1 MTDGR
6 EEPSASYKLGNGWV
20 ILHWCANLTIILTG
34 FTFIPARIN
43 AQPDGQVFIVWAIVQ
58 VAVLVVLGMA
68 SQFAVMR
75 PLSMEN
81 WASPL
86 RMCVLFLA
94 GIAWYFAAH
103 AIVPALGGFWL
114 IETIPSAVLLSVASA
129 MGFLYIVDY
138 CRATSET
145 DFWKHAVPGSLISA
159 FVVFFPI
166 ERFPLVGSALCC
178 LVSLVW
184 YIAHRRLSSSLTEYE
199 TVLPEG
205 AEDRRRLPMVLGS
218 TTALLFAGGMICPIV
233 MNPTSLASASY
244 TMLYILSLLSLT
256 IILTITPAL
265 GCLRSIYSYAKVC
278 VVLSA
283 LAYCFLVFAGDALVG
298 ATAAVLLGAFTV
310 NVSMMFYVLSQC
322 LGDPRVRSLR
332 FWGAALLVF
341 LAFFLGIALA
351 SMAIHASGDRD
362 IDRFVVL
369 SLCSYLFFIVCFR
382 ESWSFQKP
390 QALAVKRIT
399 VTPLLT
405 NSLENE
411 LHGRCQAIADV
422 YQLTD
427 RETEVLTCLSEGWS
441 IPAAAQRLMVSQD
454 TVRTHVKHIYAK
466 IGIHS
471 RDDLV
476 EIIKM
481 PDESLLP
488 KSG

>member
-1 MTDGR
+1 
-6 EEPSASYKLGNGWV
+6 
-20 ILHWCANLTIILTG
+20 
-34 FTFIPARIN
+34 
-43 AQPDGQVFIVWAIVQ
+43 
-58 VAVLVVLGMA
+58 
-68 SQFAVMR
+68 
-75 PLSMEN
+75 
-81 WASPL
+81 
-86 RMCVLFLA
+86 
-94 GIAWYFAAH
+94 
-103 AIVPALGGFWL
+103 
-114 IETIPSAVLLSVASA
+114 
-129 MGFLYIVDY
+129 
-138 CRATSET
+138 
-145 DFWKHAVPGSLISA
+145 
-159 FVVFFPI
+159 
-166 ERFPLVGSALCC
+166 
-178 LVSLVW
+178 
-184 YIAHRRLSSSLTEYE
+184 
-199 TVLPEG
+199 
-205 AEDRRRLPMVLGS
+205 MVLGS

-283 LAYCFLVFAGDALVG
+283 LAYCFLVCAGDALVG

-399 VTPLLT
+399 VTPLLA

>member
-1 MTDGR
+1 MVHRASTSFFLFDGIR
-6 EEPSASYKLGNGWV
+6 DGIARGSRGSTSASHGV
-20 ILHWCANLTIILTG
+20 
-34 FTFIPARIN
+34 
-43 AQPDGQVFIVWAIVQ
+43 
-58 VAVLVVLGMA
+58 
-68 SQFAVMR
+68 
-75 PLSMEN
+75 
-81 WASPL
+81 
-86 RMCVLFLA
+86 
-94 GIAWYFAAH
+94 GIDDRAFVRRWNDLPHCDESHEFGECELYDALYSFAALADH
-103 AIVPALGGFWL
+103 HLDDY
-114 IETIPSAVLLSVASA
+114 PSSW
-129 MGFLYIVDY
+129 M
-138 CRATSET
+138 
-145 DFWKHAVPGSLISA
+145 
-159 FVVFFPI
+159 
-166 ERFPLVGSALCC
+166 
-178 LVSLVW
+178 
-184 YIAHRRLSSSLTEYE
+184 
-199 TVLPEG
+199 
-205 AEDRRRLPMVLGS
+205 
-218 TTALLFAGGMICPIV
+218 
-233 MNPTSLASASY
+233 PT
-244 TMLYILSLLSLT
+244 
-256 IILTITPAL
+256 
-265 GCLRSIYSYAKVC
+265 RSIYSYAKVC
-278 VVLSA
+278 VALSA
-283 LAYCFLVFAGDALVG
+283 LAYCFLVCAGDALVG

-390 QALAVKRIT
+390 QALAVKRIA
-399 VTPLLT
+399 VTPLLA

-411 LHGRCQAIADV
+411 LHERCRAIADV

-441 IPAAAQRLMVSQD
+441 IPAAARRLMVSQD

-481 PDESLLP
+481 PDGSLLP